1 MLAPMSI
8 WGKIAGGAAG
18 FMIGGPIGALLGVVA
33 GHTLFDKETS
43 PEAQAQKEQVYFTMG
58 VIALGAKLAKA
69 DGVVSRDEVAAFKEV
84 FLIPPGEEKNVAR
97 VFDLAKQSTA
107 GFEEYAEQMVRVFG
121 ARAKALEDVL
131 DGLFH
136 IAKAD
141 NVLHPSELK
150 YIQIVTKIFGFTK
163 ADFSRIKARHMGPD
177 KADPYVILGIERSAT
192 NKEIKKI
199 YRKLVAENHPDK
211 LVARG
216 VPEEAIKIATEKIAA
231 INAAYDQIEKERGL

>member
-1 MLAPMSI
+1 MSI

-18 FMIGGPIGALLGVVA
+18 FMVGGPIGALLGVVA
-33 GHTLFDKETS
+33 GHALFDKESS
-43 PEAQAQKEQVYFTMG
+43 PEEQAQKEQIYFTMG

-69 DGVVSRDEVAAFKEV
+69 DGVVTKDEVSAFRQV

-107 GFEEYAEQMVRVFG
+107 GFEEYAQQMARIFG
-121 ARAKALEDVL
+121 ARAQALEDVL

-141 NVLHPSELK
+141 NVLHPAELE
-150 YIQIVTKIFGFTK
+150 YIQIVADIFGFT
-163 ADFSRIKARHMGPD
+163 ADDFARIKARHMGPD
-177 KADPYVILGIERSAT
+177 KADPYVILGVDRSST
-192 NKEIKKI
+192 NDEIKRA

-216 VPEEAIKIATEKIAA
+216 VPEEAIKIATEKLAA
-231 INAAYDQIEKERGL
+231 INTAYDQIEKERGL